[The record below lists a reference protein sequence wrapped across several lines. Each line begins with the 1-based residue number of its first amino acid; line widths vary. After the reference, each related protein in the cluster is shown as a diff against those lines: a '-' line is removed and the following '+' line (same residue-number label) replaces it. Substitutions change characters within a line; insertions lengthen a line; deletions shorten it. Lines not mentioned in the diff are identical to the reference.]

1 MKRLRWRVRA
11 ALVAWGSAGGALLA
25 PVAAQA
31 CAVCWTGAGAPEQDP
46 LARGFYWGVLFLMAM
61 PFAVVAVIGGWLW
74 YAHRRARGRRPRETS
89 VQGLAWSQQGRRE

>member
-1 MKRLRWRVRA
+1 VRA
-11 ALVAWGSAGGALLA
+11 ALVAWGGAAGALLA

-31 CAVCWTGAGAPEQDP
+31 CAVCWTGTGGSEQDP

-61 PFAVVAVIGGWLW
+61 PFAVVATIGGWLW
-74 YAHRRARGRRPRETS
+74 YAHRRGRRPRETS